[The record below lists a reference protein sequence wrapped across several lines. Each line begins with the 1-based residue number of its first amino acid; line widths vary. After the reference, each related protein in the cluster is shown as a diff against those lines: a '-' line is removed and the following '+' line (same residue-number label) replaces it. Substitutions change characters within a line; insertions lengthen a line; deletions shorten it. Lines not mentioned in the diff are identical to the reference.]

1 MGYSQAAWEQAMTI
15 QEVIL
20 KAMSG
25 EIHWFRAADI
35 LGMSPRTL
43 RRWRVGFEKYGYDG
57 LLDRR
62 RRVPS
67 RRKAPVSEVERVVR
81 LYRES
86 YLGWNVRHFHE
97 TAQREHGL
105 RLSYTWVKDLLQTA
119 KLVPRGRVRGR
130 HRRRREARAC
140 FGELLYLDGSRHA
153 WLALEPE
160 PLLTLITV
168 LDDAT
173 KRLLYAQLWEGE
185 SLRGVMSALA
195 SVLTEFGIPMDL
207 YTDRAGW
214 AFETPKAG
222 GPVDKLHLTRVGEAL
237 KRIGMGH
244 IASYSPQARGRTER
258 ANRTLQGRLVNEL
271 KHAGIRDMAAANR
284 YLREQFIGRYNEAFA
299 RVPRDPD
306 TAFAP
311 LGTANLDELLCLAE
325 QTRKVGR
332 DNVVSFEG
340 LALQIAKQPGRRSC
354 AGITVTVRQHLSG
367 AYSISRG
374 RELLGRYDEHA
385 RPVEAA
391 DPADAPNGGGAHKGL
406 GRRPNGGRRPQPPQA
421 TPHSRNS
428 GESGQITC

>member
-1 MGYSQAAWEQAMTI
+1 MGYSDAAWERAMKI
-15 QEVIL
+15 QEVML
-20 KAMSG
+20 KAMAG

-43 RRWRVGFEKYGYDG
+43 RRWRMGFEKYGYDG
-57 LLDRR
+57 LVDRR

-67 RRKAPVSEVERVVR
+67 EKRAPVQEVERVVK

-97 TAQREHGL
+97 TARREHGVK
-105 RLSYTWVKDLLQTA
+105 LSYSWVKDLLQA
-119 KLVPRGRVRGR
+119 AHLVRRGRGRGR
-130 HRRRREARAC
+130 HRRRREPRAC

-160 PLLTLITV
+160 RMLTLITV

-185 SLRGVMSALA
+185 SLEAVLSALA
-195 SVLTEFGIPMDL
+195 AVLKEFGIPMEL

-222 GPVDKLHLTRVGEAL
+222 GPVDKTHLTRVGEAL
-237 KRIGMGH
+237 KRLGIAH
-244 IASYSPQARGRTER
+244 IPSYSPQARGRIER
-258 ANRTLQGRLVNEL
+258 ANRTLQGRLINEL
-271 KHAGIRDMAAANR
+271 EHAEIGDHEEANR
-284 YLREQFIGRYNEAFA
+284 YLRERFIGRYNEAFA
-299 RVPRDPD
+299 RPARDPD

-311 LGTANLDELLCLAE
+311 LGTANLDELLCVAE
-325 QTRKVGR
+325 QTRRVSR

-340 LALQIAKQPGRRSC
+340 LALQLGKQPGRRSC
-354 AGITVTVRQHLSG
+354 AGLTVTVRQHLSG
-367 AYSISRG
+367 SYSVSRG
-374 RELLGRYDEHA
+374 RQLLGCYDEHG

-391 DPADAPNGGGAHKGL
+391 GPVENRKRPRFPTRTLDAGK
-406 GRRPNGGRRPQPPQA
+406 RTRRPQLPQA
-421 TPHSRNS
+421 PAAAN
-428 GESGQITC
+428 I